1 MKLFRSLIVR
11 LKRNF
16 KRWERHLVLDKRQ
29 QFVAITLILTAGLML
44 TQLVASDLRYL
55 SVIIL
60 SVITYFL
67 SAFGLREDLKGI
79 EWFTL
84 LTLPTI
90 YTFAVALFYFLLPA
104 RWLTRLPV
112 AALYAI
118 GIYALLLTE
127 NIYNV
132 AANRT
137 IGLLR
142 AAQSV
147 GFLMTVTVYFFLSQS
162 ILAFRYYPLA
172 NIVWIILVS
181 AILYLPLLWS
191 MELTPGISRRVRDL
205 TLTLTLIEAEIMWI
219 LSFWPV
225 TTTQKAILMA
235 GSFYALGGMGQLYL
249 SERLYKKNI
258 WELFI
263 VILIITV
270 VVFLTTNWRG
280 VY

>member
-1 MKLFRSLIVR
+1 MKLFRSLIIR

-44 TQLVASDLRYL
+44 TQLVGNDLRYP

-84 LTLPTI
+84 LALPTV

-162 ILAFRYYPLA
+162 ILAFRYYPFA
-172 NIVWIILVS
+172 NIIWIS
-181 AILYLPLLWS
+181 AINVILYLPLLWS

-205 TLTLTLIEAEIMWI
+205 TLSLMLIEAEIMWI

-263 VILIITV
+263 VIVIITV

-280 VY
+280 IY